1 MLFPAPNHTNV
12 DNPLGSAFALTV
24 TGVFIQGLARFG
36 YSFLVV
42 HLMGVEA
49 NGQVAFMISVATL
62 LVLLWPQATGTAA
75 AKYIAMARGRG
86 DPVAQAAVAAY
97 TARWAGLSAVLLGV
111 AGALW
116 VGWQTD
122 TGWVPAVSTGL
133 LVVALGAYTFVRG
146 VRTGNNQ
153 FVTATAWDTIS
164 SVLTLTLLAVV
175 LVAGWQPLLLLPL
188 CLGYLLFA
196 LPSWPRPSPVPLD
209 TPTRRAIVGFTAW
222 GSVQLLAASG
232 LLQLSVVLG
241 RAHDTLTALG
251 LYGIAVSVATPASM
265 LSGAMLTALAP
276 AVARRFAA
284 GDHAGLT
291 AEVDRVMRI
300 MVTVF
305 LPVFG
310 LLILWAG
317 PVLGL
322 LFQDRGTPA
331 QPLLVVL
338 LLAVSVSSFNAA
350 NLRLNGTQAWGVK
363 ALAASNVTGFL
374 VGLSVILWVGPTL
387 GVMGSAIGYLVG
399 SLVAA
404 VGPLVIVWRVDAMR
418 WWPLV
423 LRITTGYSLILTGR
437 WWLGDHFHLI
447 PTLGASAAFLILWA
461 ALSYRDLALLA
472 RSVIPRRNS

>member
-24 TGVFIQGLARFG
+24 TGVLVQGLARFG

-42 HLMGVEA
+42 HLMGVQA

-62 LVLLWPQATGTAA
+62 LVLAWPQATGTAA

-97 TARWAGLSAVLLGV
+97 TARLVGASTVVL
-111 AGALW
+111 GAAATLW
-116 VGWQTD
+116 VGFSA
-122 TGWVPAVSTGL
+122 GFSWVPALSTGL
-133 LVVALGAYTFVRG
+133 LVIALGAYAFVRG

-153 FVTATAWDTIS
+153 FVTTTVWDMIS
-164 SVLTLTLLAVV
+164 SVVTLGLLAVV
-175 LVAGWQPLLLLPL
+175 LVAGWEPVLLLPL
-188 CLGYLLFA
+188 CLGYLLYA
-196 LPSWPRPSPVPLD
+196 LPSWPRPSPVALD
-209 TPTRRAIVGFTAW
+209 ATTRRAVVGFTGW

-241 RAHDTLTALG
+241 RTHDTLTALG
-251 LYGIAVSVATPASM
+251 LYAIAVSVATPASM

-276 AVARRFAA
+276 AVARRYAA
-284 GDHAGLT
+284 GDRVGLAG
-291 AEVDRVMRI
+291 EVDRVMRI

-317 PVLGL
+317 PVLAV
-322 LFQDRGTPA
+322 LFGARGAPA
-331 QPLLVVL
+331 EPLLVVL

-350 NLRLNGTQAWGVK
+350 NLRLNGAQAWGVK

-374 VGLSVILWVGPTL
+374 VGLGVILWTGPAL
-387 GVMGSAIGYLVG
+387 GVMGSALGYLAG
-399 SLVAA
+399 SLVSA
-404 VGPLVIVWRVDAMR
+404 VGPLVIVWRVDRMR
-418 WWPLV
+418 WGLLV
-423 LRITTGYSLILTGR
+423 LRITGGYALILTGR
-437 WWLGDHFHLI
+437 WWLGDQTHLV
-447 PTLGASAAFLILWA
+447 PTLVASAVFLTVWA
-461 ALSYRDLALLA
+461 ALSYRDLTPLA
-472 RSVIPRRNS
+472 RSVIPRRNT